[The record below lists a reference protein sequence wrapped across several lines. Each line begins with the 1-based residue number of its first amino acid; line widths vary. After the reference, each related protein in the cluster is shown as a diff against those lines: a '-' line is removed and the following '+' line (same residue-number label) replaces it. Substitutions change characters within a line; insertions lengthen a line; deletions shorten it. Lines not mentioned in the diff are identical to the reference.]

1 MKKSAKLNP
10 LAERPNLDWSKAVR
24 GRYADRMKDG
34 SNIVLLEPDVQAK
47 FPTSEK
53 VNRALRTLLE
63 IERQT
68 KAVVSAGG
76 KTKKA
81 TAA

>member
-1 MKKSAKLNP
+1 MKKTDSDL

-34 SNIVLLEPDVQAK
+34 SNIVLLEPDVQAQ

-53 VNRALRTLLE
+53 VNRALRALLE

-68 KAVVSAGG
+68 KAAISTVKRPKRSA
-76 KTKKA
+76 
-81 TAA
+81 AA

>member
-1 MKKSAKLNP
+1 MKKTDSDL
-10 LAERPNLDWSKAVR
+10 LAERPDLDWSKAVR
-24 GRYADRMKDG
+24 GRHADRMQDG
-34 SNIVLLEPDVQAK
+34 SNIVLLEPDVQAQ

-53 VNRALRTLLE
+53 VNRALRALLE

-68 KAVVSAGG
+68 KAVMTDGQ
-76 KTKKA
+76 KRKRT